1 MGLVGRTVAYRLRA
15 DVRHR
20 WRSLAG
26 LALLIAIL
34 GGLVLALAAGAR
46 RTSSAYE
53 RLAESINPP
62 ELLVSPFGEGDTTA
76 FYEDVGRLD
85 GVRAVGPVAGI
96 SAVPEVGTPT
106 ERLADAL
113 ETGSGVVGGVDGTV
127 GYEMGR
133 YRLVEGRMPR
143 VDRPDEVLVSE
154 LMARRHDVAVGDRLD
169 LVLLSASAEDD
180 EEDEDEEPTDGRRR
194 RRACRSR

>member
-1 MGLVGRTVAYRLRA
+1 MPAGSHLQSGRSTMGLVGRTVAYRLRA

-62 ELLVSPFGEGDTTA
+62 ELLVSPFGDGDTTA

-96 SAVPEVGTPT
+96 NAVPEVGTPT

-113 ETGSGVVGGVDGTV
+113 EIGL
-127 GYEMGR
+127 GR
-133 YRLVEGRMPR
+133 GR
-143 VDRPDEVLVSE
+143 
-154 LMARRHDVAVGDRLD
+154 
-169 LVLLSASAEDD
+169 
-180 EEDEDEEPTDGRRR
+180 GRRR
-194 RRACRSR
+194 HRRLRDEPLPPRRGTDAACRSAR